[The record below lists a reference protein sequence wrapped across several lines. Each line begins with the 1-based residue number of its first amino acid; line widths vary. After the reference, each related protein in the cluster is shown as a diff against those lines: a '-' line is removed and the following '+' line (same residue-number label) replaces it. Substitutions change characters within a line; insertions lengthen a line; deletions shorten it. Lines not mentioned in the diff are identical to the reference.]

1 MSTATETTSKRERT
15 ILYVVSVV
23 LLVAFLIGG
32 LLTYH
37 SAKSSREAEQKA
49 DQLIAELEAQ
59 GARTPSREQI
69 IQVLGDDGGAVCAN
83 PNEALNRAT
92 LFGQMANGAAG
103 PGMRPV
109 IADNKVVQGELLI
122 IKVYCPDELAEFQKL
137 VGDLNLNAEVA
148 GE

>member
-1 MSTATETTSKRERT
+1 MSTATETTTKRERT

-23 LLVAFLIGG
+23 LLVAFVVGG
-32 LLTYH
+32 LLAFS

-49 DQLIAELEAQ
+49 DQLIAELQAQ

-69 IQVLGDDGGAVCAN
+69 IRVLGDDGGAVCDN
-83 PNEALNRAT
+83 PNEALNRAA
-92 LFGQMANGAAG
+92 LFGQMSNGAAG

-122 IKVYCPDELAEFQKL
+122 IKVYCPNELNEFQKL
-137 VGDLNLNAEVA
+137 VDDLNLNDKVA